1 MSIDMIITLTLFGAF
16 AAYCQYDKYVTE
28 KENKR
33 KFEEMQEACNPNEQD
48 EEPSHTIVNI
58 DIIIK

>member
-1 MSIDMIITLTLFGAF
+1 MIITLILFGAF

-28 KENKR
+28 KEDKR
-33 KFEEMQEACNPNEQD
+33 KFEEMQESCKLNEQD